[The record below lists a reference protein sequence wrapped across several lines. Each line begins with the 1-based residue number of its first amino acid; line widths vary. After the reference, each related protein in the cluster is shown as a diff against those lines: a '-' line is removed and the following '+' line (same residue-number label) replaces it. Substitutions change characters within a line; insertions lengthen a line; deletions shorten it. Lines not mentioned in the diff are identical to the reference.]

1 MINLKNDTILL
12 RAPEPEDLD
21 FLYEWENDQRLWE
34 AGNTQTP
41 LSRFV
46 LREYLKQ
53 AQNDIYQ
60 TRQLRLMI
68 TLLENPKEPIGAID
82 LFEFDPYHL
91 RAGIG
96 IILKGDFQGKGL
108 AKQALQLT
116 EEYSLFHLGLHLL
129 FANVTEKNTQSRRLF
144 ESAGYV
150 ACADKKH
157 WTRIGME
164 WHNEIMYQKILIKS
178 QD

>member
-1 MINLKNDTILL
+1 MITLKNDSILL

-53 AQNDIYQ
+53 AQQDIYQ

-68 TLLENPKEPIGAID
+68 TLVDQPLVPIGAID
-82 LFEFDPYHL
+82 IFEFDPFHL

-96 IILKGDFQGKGL
+96 ILLKKDFQGQGL
-108 AKQALQLT
+108 ARQALQLT
-116 EEYSLFHLGLHLL
+116 EEYAAFHLGLHLL
-129 FANVTEKNTQSRRLF
+129 FANVTEKNADSRRLF
-144 ESAGYV
+144 ESASYV
-150 ACADKKH
+150 ACAEKKH
-157 WTRIGME
+157 WTRIGTT
-164 WHNEIMYQKILIKS
+164 WHNEIMYQKLLINP
-178 QD
+178 